1 MGQGE
6 TATLKGH
13 AAERRAPSKEI
24 AKATRK
30 NNVRIVTLKPKK
42 RIV

>member
-24 AKATRK
+24 SKATRK
-30 NNVRIVTLKPKK
+30 KQRKDSDPETKEENV
-42 RIV
+42 